1 MNLITTSGREHRIIV
16 WMVWLL
22 VVVVVLLQPTV
33 LPEYGAGS
41 VARGTT
47 VVLAETP
54 GRELFPWWP
63 RVRWRKHALAAY
75 RRWKRAKRQAWRA
88 TQLARLAMAGAIT
101 FATIVDWLTRW
112 QLRRQ
117 LGALPVLYA
126 VLDVLQVQAIIARYC
141 PNQREVDNGTVALVL
156 ILNRLM
162 APRPLFKIADWVAK
176 TVLVH
181 RLGVPASKFNDDRL
195 ARTLDDLAPHCRN
208 IWVEVV
214 SVAIQHYDIDL
225 SMIFYDLTAFVA
237 HGDYAKSDYVNFGF
251 AHNTPS
257 NKRKFKVGL
266 NVTADGN
273 VPVSYCPWPGNAA
286 DKATAQS
293 NMGRL
298 SRLLQAHGYQ
308 AYQTLRVG
316 DRATLDDRLALV
328 YEDEDIRYLAGLQ
341 PQKTVH
347 RQLVESVGE
356 SEFYRHPL
364 TDERGKE
371 GYWGVSVEVPFEHEG
386 KKVTHRGLVV
396 LSGPMRSAHAKTRAK
411 QFRALWS
418 ELRTVAEKASQNKP
432 RYRSAKSVLSIAQT
446 RLRNSKVGKFVE
458 VWTSGEKGN
467 IQLHW
472 RVKKEE
478 LIATMWLDGR
488 YLLVTNDPDLTPKQM
503 LTVYRQK
510 DGVEKRFTVAK
521 QDLEV
526 SPIYLHEDDRI
537 KAMLLINMLALL
549 AYSILEHQMRRHGLQ
564 MTTRRLI
571 EQLSELSII
580 ETHCWDGS
588 VTIRPTPITP
598 EQMQLVR
605 MMETILQTPFTRVA
619 ELARIDGRAN
629 QIGLPLLPLLP
640 SPRQPG

>member
-1 MNLITTSGREHRIIV
+1 MNLITTSGREHHIV
-16 WMVWLL
+16 VWIVWLL
-22 VVVVVLLQPTV
+22 VAVVVLLQPTM

-41 VARGTT
+41 VARDIT
-47 VVLAETP
+47 VVLSDTP
-54 GRELFPWWP
+54 GHELFPWWP
-63 RVRWRKHALAAY
+63 WFRWRKHALAAY
-75 RRWKRAKRQAWRA
+75 RRWKRAKRRAWRA
-88 TQLARLAMAGAIT
+88 AQLARLALAGAIT
-101 FATIVDWLTRW
+101 FATIVDWLTKW

-126 VLDVLQVQAIIARYC
+126 VLDVLQVQAIINRYC

-162 APRPLFKIADWVAK
+162 APRPLLWVADWVAK

-195 ARTLDDLAPHCRN
+195 ARTLDDLAPHCYH
-208 IWVEVV
+208 IWVEIV
-214 SVAIQHYDIDL
+214 SVAIQHYDINL
-225 SMIFYDLTAFVA
+225 NMIFYDLTAFVA
-237 HGDYAKSDYVNFGF
+237 HGDYEGSNYIDFGF

-257 NKRKFKVGL
+257 GKRKFKVGL

-273 VPVSYCPWPGNAA
+273 VPVSYCPWPGSAA

-298 SRLLQAHGYQ
+298 SKLLWAHGYK
-308 AYQTLRVG
+308 AHQTLRVG
-316 DRATLDDRLALV
+316 DRANLDDRLALV
-328 YEDEDIRYLAGLQ
+328 YEDEGIRYLAGLQ

-347 RQLVESVGE
+347 RQLVEGVDE

-371 GYWGVSVEVPFEHEG
+371 GYWGVSVKVPFEHEG

-472 RVKKEE
+472 RVKKKE
-478 LIATMWLDGR
+478 LIATMRQDGR

-510 DGVEKRFTVAK
+510 DGVEKRFTVTK
-521 QDLEV
+521 QDLKV
-526 SPIYLHEDDRI
+526 SPIYLHKDDRI

-549 AYSILEHQMRRHGLQ
+549 TYSILERQMRQLGLQ

-571 EQLSELSII
+571 ERLGELSII

-588 VTIRPTPITP
+588 VTMRPTPITP

-605 MMETILQTPFTRVA
+605 MMETILQTPFTRVT
-619 ELARIDGRAN
+619 ELARIEGPSP
-629 QIGLPLLPLLP
+629 LPPLLP
-640 SPRQPG
+640 SPSQPG

>member
-1 MNLITTSGREHRIIV
+1 M
-16 WMVWLL
+16 
-22 VVVVVLLQPTV
+22 LLQPIM
-33 LPEYGAGS
+33 LPEYGADS
-41 VARGTT
+41 VARGTS
-47 VVLAETP
+47 VVLADMP
-54 GRELFPWWP
+54 GHELFPWWP
-63 RVRWRKHALAAY
+63 RLRWRKHALAAY

-101 FATIVDWLTRW
+101 FATMVDWLTKW

-126 VLDVLQVQAIIARYC
+126 VLDVLQVQAIINRYC
-141 PNQREVDNGTVALVL
+141 PNRREVDNGTVALVL

-162 APRPLFKIADWVAK
+162 APRPLLKIADWVAK

-181 RLGVPASKFNDDRL
+181 KLGVPASKFNDDRL
-195 ARTLDDLAPHCRN
+195 ARTLDDLAPYCRD
-208 IWVEVV
+208 IWVEIV

-237 HGDYAKSDYVNFGF
+237 HGDYAESDYVNFGF

-257 NKRKFKVGL
+257 NKRKLKVGL

-273 VPVSYCPWPGNAA
+273 VPVSYCPWPGSAA

-298 SRLLQAHGYQ
+298 SKLLQAHGYK
-308 AYQTLRVG
+308 AHQTLMVG
-316 DRATLDDRLALV
+316 DRANLDDRLALV

-347 RQLVESVGE
+347 RQLVESVDE

-371 GYWGVSVEVPFEHEG
+371 GYWGVPVAVPFEHEG

-467 IQLHW
+467 VQLHW

-478 LIATMWLDGR
+478 LIATMRQDGR

-510 DGVEKRFTVAK
+510 DGVEKRFTVTK
-521 QDLEV
+521 QDLKV
-526 SPIYLHEDDRI
+526 SPIYLHKDDRI
-537 KAMLLINMLALL
+537 KAMLFINMLALL
-549 AYSILEHQMRRHGLQ
+549 TYSILERQMRQHGLQ

-571 EQLSELSII
+571 EQLGELSII

-588 VTIRPTPITP
+588 VTMRPTPITL

-605 MMETILQTPFTRVA
+605 MMEAILQTPFTRVA
-619 ELARIDGRAN
+619 ELTRIEGASSPH
-629 QIGLPLLPLLP
+629 LLLLPP
-640 SPRQPG
+640 S

>member
-1 MNLITTSGREHRIIV
+1 MDLITTPGREHHIV
-16 WMVWLL
+16 VWIVWLL
-22 VVVVVLLQPTV
+22 VVVVVLLQPRKW
-33 LPEYGAGS
+33 PEYSADS
-41 VARGTT
+41 AARGTS
-47 VVLAETP
+47 VVLAGTP
-54 GRELFPWWP
+54 GHELFPWWP

-88 TQLARLAMAGAIT
+88 AQLARLALAGVSAL
-101 FATIVDWLTRW
+101 ATIVDWLTKW

-126 VLDVLQVQAIIARYC
+126 VLEVLQVQAIINRYC
-141 PNQREVDNGTVALVL
+141 PNRREVDNGTVALVL

-162 APRPLFKIADWVAK
+162 APRPLLKIADWVAK
-176 TVLVH
+176 TILVH

-195 ARTLDDLAPHCRN
+195 ARALDDLTPYCRD
-208 IWVEVV
+208 IWVEIV
-214 SVAIQHYDIDL
+214 SVALKHYHINL
-225 SMIFYDLTAFVA
+225 NMIFYDLAAFVA
-237 HGDYAKSDYVNFGF
+237 HGDYAESDYVNFGF

-257 NKRKFKVGL
+257 DKRKFKAGL

-273 VPVSYCPWPGNAA
+273 IPVSYCPWPGSAA

-293 NMGRL
+293 NMERL
-298 SRLLQAHGYQ
+298 CQLLRAHGYQ
-308 AYQTLRVG
+308 TQQVLVVG
-316 DRATLDDRLALV
+316 DRANLDGRLALV
-328 YEDEDIRYLAGLQ
+328 YENEGIRYLAGLQ

-347 RQLVESVGE
+347 RQLVKGVDE

-371 GYWGVSVEVPFEHEG
+371 GYWGVPVDVPFEHEG
-386 KKVTHRGLVV
+386 RKTTHRGLVV

-411 QFRALWS
+411 QFHALWS

-478 LIATMWLDGR
+478 LIATMQQDGR
-488 YLLVTNDPDLTPKQM
+488 YLLVTNDPDLTPKQL

-510 DGVEKRFTVAK
+510 DGVEKRFTVSK
-521 QDLEV
+521 QDLKV
-526 SPIYLHEDDRI
+526 SPIYLHKDDRI

-549 AYSILEHQMRRHGLQ
+549 TYSILERQMHQHGLQ

-571 EQLSELSII
+571 DQLGELSII

-588 VTIRPTPITP
+588 VMMRPTPITL

-605 MMETILQTPFTRVA
+605 MMEAILQTPFTRVA
-619 ELARIDGRAN
+619 ELARME
-629 QIGLPLLPLLP
+629 GLSSPYLLL
-640 SPRQPG
+640 SPPR

>member
-1 MNLITTSGREHRIIV
+1 MNLVTTFSREYHIV
-16 WMVWLL
+16 VWIVWLL
-22 VVVVVLLQPTV
+22 VVLVVLLQPSM
-33 LPEYGAGS
+33 LPEYGADS
-41 VARGTT
+41 VARGIS
-47 VVLAETP
+47 VVFADTP
-54 GRELFPWWP
+54 GHELFPWWP

-88 TQLARLAMAGAIT
+88 AQLARLALAGVIT
-101 FATIVDWLTRW
+101 FATIVDWLTKW
-112 QLRRQ
+112 QLHHQ

-126 VLDVLQVQAIIARYC
+126 VLDVLQVQAIINRYC

-156 ILNRLM
+156 TLNRLM
-162 APRPLFKIADWVAK
+162 APRPLLKIADWVAK
-176 TVLVH
+176 TVLVYKI
-181 RLGVPASKFNDDRL
+181 GVPASKFNDDRL
-195 ARTLDDLAPHCRN
+195 ARTLDDLAPHCRD
-208 IWVEVV
+208 IWIEIV

-225 SMIFYDLTAFVA
+225 SMIFYDLAAFVA
-237 HGDYAKSDYVNFGF
+237 HGDYAESDYVNFGF

-273 VPVSYCPWPGNAA
+273 IPVSYCPWPGRAA

-293 NMGRL
+293 NMKRL
-298 SRLLQAHGYQ
+298 CQLLQAHGYQ
-308 AYQTLRVG
+308 AHQVLVSG
-316 DRATLDDRLALV
+316 DRANLDDRLALV
-328 YEDEDIRYLAGLQ
+328 YEDKGIRYLAGLQ

-347 RQLVESVGE
+347 RQLVEGVDE

-364 TDERGKE
+364 TDEQGKE
-371 GYWGVSVEVPFEHEG
+371 GYWGVSVKVPFEQEDR
-386 KKVTHRGLVV
+386 KTTHRGLVV
-396 LSGPMRSAHAKTRAK
+396 LSGPMRSAHAKSRAK

-418 ELRTVAEKASQNKP
+418 ELRTVGEKASQNKP
-432 RYRSAKSVLSIAQT
+432 RYRSAKEVLARAQT
-446 RLRNSKVGKFVE
+446 KLRNSPVGEFVE

-472 RVKKEE
+472 RVKKDE
-478 LIATMWLDGR
+478 LIATMRQDGR

-510 DGVEKRFTVAK
+510 DGVEKRFTVTK
-521 QDLEV
+521 QDLKV
-526 SPIYLHEDDRI
+526 SPIYLHKDDRI

-549 AYSILEHQMRRHGLQ
+549 TYSILERQMRQHGLS

-571 EQLSELSII
+571 EQLGELSII

-588 VTIRPTPITP
+588 VTMRPTPITL
-598 EQMQLVR
+598 EQMHLVR

-629 QIGLPLLPLLP
+629 EVGLPLHPLLP
-640 SPRQPG
+640 SPSQPG

>member
-1 MNLITTSGREHRIIV
+1 MNLVTTSGREYRVIV
-16 WMVWLL
+16 WIVWLL
-22 VVVVVLLQPTV
+22 VAVIMLLQPSI
-33 LPEYGAGS
+33 LPEYGADS

-47 VVLAETP
+47 VVLSGTP
-54 GRELFPWWP
+54 GHELFPWWP
-63 RVRWRKHALAAY
+63 RVRWRKRALAAY
-75 RRWKRAKRQAWRA
+75 RRWKRAKRRAWQAA
-88 TQLARLAMAGAIT
+88 QLARLALAGAIT
-101 FATIVDWLTRW
+101 FATIVDWLTKW

-126 VLDVLQVQAIIARYC
+126 VLDVLQVQAIINRYC
-141 PNQREVDNGTVALVL
+141 PNRREVDNGTVALVL

-162 APRPLFKIADWVAK
+162 APRPLLKVADWVAK

-181 RLGVPASKFNDDRL
+181 KLGVPASKFNDDRL
-195 ARTLDDLAPHCRN
+195 ARTLDDLAPHCRD
-208 IWVEVV
+208 IWVEIVT
-214 SVAIQHYDIDL
+214 VAIQHYDIDL
-225 SMIFYDLTAFVA
+225 SMIFYDLAAFVA
-237 HGDYAKSDYVNFGF
+237 HGDYAESDYVDFGF

-257 NKRKFKVGL
+257 GKRKFKVGL
-266 NVTADGN
+266 NATADGN
-273 VPVSYCPWPGNAA
+273 VPVGYCPWPGSAA

-293 NMGRL
+293 NMHRL
-298 SRLLQAHGYQ
+298 SKLLRAHGYQ
-308 AYQTLRVG
+308 AHQTLMVG
-316 DRATLDDRLALV
+316 DRANLDDRLALV
-328 YEDEDIRYLAGLQ
+328 YEDEGIRYLAGLQ

-347 RQLVESVGE
+347 RQLVKGVNESR
-356 SEFYRHPL
+356 FYRRPL

-386 KKVTHRGLVV
+386 RKTTHRGLVV

-478 LIATMWLDGR
+478 LIATMQQDGR
-488 YLLVTNDPDLTPKQM
+488 YLLVTNDPHLTPKQM

-510 DGVEKRFTVAK
+510 DGVEKRFTVTK
-521 QDLEV
+521 QDLKV
-526 SPIYLHEDDRI
+526 SPIYLHKDDRI

-549 AYSILEHQMRRHGLQ
+549 TYSILERQMRQHGLQ

-571 EQLSELSII
+571 ERLGEISII
-580 ETHCWDGS
+580 ETHCWDAS
-588 VTIRPTPITP
+588 VTMRPTPLTP
-598 EQMQLVR
+598 DQMQLVR
-605 MMETILQTPFTRVA
+605 MMETILQTPFTRVT
-619 ELARIDGRAN
+619 ELARIEGP
-629 QIGLPLLPLLP
+629 LSPPLLLLP
-640 SPRQPG
+640 PS